1 MSIKKLIYNLAQIAF
16 LFSVLRTKAKFFILE
31 WGRGTGKSTI
41 IGKHMYDCVIQL
53 PRSTGALVGS
63 TYAQIKTRTLPS
75 TIAGLEQHGIIKDI
89 HYTVGKKPPS
99 IWKWPEPY
107 QAILDPTN
115 CIFWYNGA
123 VTVFISLDGG
133 ASSGRGL
140 NIDWAIGDEA
150 ALFDKEKFSTD
161 VDLTIRGNLMQKA
174 IYPDG
179 SWKYYKDVR
188 LHHSLLLAT
197 STPITSE
204 GMWILD
210 YEQLALENPNKVQ
223 FIRASALV
231 NIVNLGKEFFVRS
244 KASMPDFLYEAEV
257 LNKRIL
263 QIRDGFYPRFSE
275 HLHTYT
281 DFNHEYYKELSPDV
295 VPTCLGDN
303 DILVNQSLHI
313 AIDWGANINCL
324 LVAQSTPDELK
335 ILKNLYVLA
344 PKILDD
350 VIVDQFIPYYS
361 PHLQRN
367 NVLYMWYDPTGNV
380 SQANSRFTY
389 AEQAKKLLSA
399 AGWDVRLMTR
409 GVKNESHERKYRL
422 WIDIL
427 SESSIKFP
435 KVRINK
441 NNCREL
447 IISIKNTPAKKG
459 TRTAIQK
466 DKKSERNKKI
476 PQQHATHFSD
486 TIDILVVG
494 MYMKLLNPS
503 VQGIESRNM

>member
-1 MSIKKLIYNLAQIAF
+1 MSIRKLVYNLAQLAF
-16 LFSVLRTKAKFFILE
+16 VFSVLKTKAKVFILE

-89 HYTVGKKPPS
+89 HYTVGKKPPAS
-99 IWKWPEPY
+99 WKWPEPY

-150 ALFDKEKFSTD
+150 ALFDKDKFSTD

-174 IYPDG
+174 VYPNG
-179 SWKYYKDVR
+179 KWRFFKDVR

-210 YEQLALENPNKVQ
+210 YEKLAQENPQKVQ

-231 NIVNLGKEFFVRS
+231 NIINLGRDFFIRS
-244 KASMPDFLYEAEV
+244 KASMPDFLYDAEV
-257 LNKRIL
+257 LNKRIT

-275 HLHTYT
+275 HIHTYT
-281 DFNHEYYKELSPDV
+281 NFNNEYYKELAVDAL
-295 VPTCLGDN
+295 PTCLGDN
-303 DILVNQSLHI
+303 DIVVEQSLHLSM
-313 AIDWGANINCL
+313 DWGANINCL
-324 LVAQSTPDELK
+324 LVAQSFPDELRV
-335 ILKNLYVLA
+335 LKNMYVLA

-350 VIVDQFIPYYS
+350 VIVEQFIPYYA
-361 PHLQRN
+361 PHQQRN
-367 NVLYMWYDPTGNV
+367 NVLYLWYDPTGNV
-380 SQANSRFTY
+380 HQANSRLTY
-389 AEQAKKLLSA
+389 SQQAEKLLRA

-409 GVKNESHERKYRL
+409 GVKNESHELKYRL

-427 SESSIKFP
+427 SESSLKYP

-441 NNCREL
+441 NNSREL

-459 TRTAIQK
+459 TTSSIQK

-486 TIDILVVG
+486 TLDIIIVG
-494 MYMKLLNPS
+494 MFMTRLKPS
-503 VQGIESRNM
+503 TQGIEAKTM